1 MAWALAQC
9 LEMVSVPV
17 APAAGLVEWAPRRAW
32 ARARA
37 LLSVLRRALVPPAA
51 VRVLVHAA

>member
-32 ARARA
+32 ARA